1 MKIKWKLFRL
11 SFPCICNKCGALASM
26 KTEYCEVCGD
36 QGSLINITKEDYA
49 KYLNE

>member
-49 KYLNE
+49 KYLIE